1 MKEEKKLYEGMYI
14 VSAQLTEDARTKA
27 CQKLKEGVSARGGE
41 VVEFHDQGKKR
52 LAYAINNHKEGY
64 YYVMYFM
71 ADPLTVTQLW
81 QEYDL
86 NENLVRYITLR
97 ANKAL
102 KKIEFKPL
110 PEV

>member
-1 MKEEKKLYEGMYI
+1 
-14 VSAQLTEDARTKA
+14 
-27 CQKLKEGVSARGGE
+27 
-41 VVEFHDQGKKR
+41 
-52 LAYAINNHKEGY
+52 
-64 YYVMYFM
+64 MYFM